1 MKRSTTREF
10 EPKYEI
16 SKTSNKIICFPILW
30 HKYCF
35 MQKFLIQNEKQK
47 NMMKRLFANK
57 EFTTDNFA

>member
-1 MKRSTTREF
+1 MKYQKQATN
-10 EPKYEI
+10 YL
-16 SKTSNKIICFPILW
+16 FPEQ
-30 HKYCF
+30 YCF